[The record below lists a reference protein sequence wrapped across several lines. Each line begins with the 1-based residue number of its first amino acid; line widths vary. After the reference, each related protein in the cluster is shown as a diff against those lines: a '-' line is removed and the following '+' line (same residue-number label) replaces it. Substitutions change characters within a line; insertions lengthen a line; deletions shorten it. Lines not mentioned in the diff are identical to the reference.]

1 MERDRN
7 DMRSVVYTGRD
18 SEQRLGPSAGVWK
31 AGANQVRHLPLVTP
45 LKLVISAELSLT
57 SSPGRHLEP
66 KAAGHRE
73 PGHLLEGG

>member
-18 SEQRLGPSAGVWK
+18 SEQRLGLSAGVWK
-31 AGANQVRHLPLVTP
+31 AGTNQVRRLPLVTP
-45 LKLVISAELSLT
+45 LKLVISAELFT